1 MLMLVEDGRLKVDV
15 PRPHEGTES
24 HYSSQTL
31 SSSRRS
37 VAEDE
42 KVSILD
48 KSCPDVAKLEE
59 IASIQAE
66 KIAKLQQLLSV
77 KDAKIDALCEKLTKY
92 GISNDSDRSATLTQ
106 SVGLSRSSVLQHS

>member
-77 KDAKIDALCEKLTKY
+77 KDAKINALSEKLTKY
-92 GISNDSDRSATLTQ
+92 GLNADSERSGMLSQ
-106 SVGLSRSSVLQHS
+106 SVGLDRSGLLQSS